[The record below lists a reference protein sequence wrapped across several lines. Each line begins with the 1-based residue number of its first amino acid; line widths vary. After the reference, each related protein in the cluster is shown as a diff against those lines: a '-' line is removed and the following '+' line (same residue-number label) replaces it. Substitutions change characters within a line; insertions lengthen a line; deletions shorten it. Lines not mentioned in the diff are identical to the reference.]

1 MCIRLYQPTGN
12 TAFKDSDKGQAL
24 KDGNIRRILHDEAA
38 AICVKNTVQDCD
50 ACWNKR
56 EPKDLP
62 AFGKSAFIQHDTE
75 RCQSTK
81 NLPANH
87 KIVSGSIAVS
97 FVRKYCCSLREGE
110 YELMQIVCQ
119 HHAHQYGGKQRQRER
134 PARSAGLLRFPNRRR
149 NENGKKRQKEHGNVV
164 KIPQHTVGIGIG
176 NKIVFYRPDQHPQNE

>member
-1 MCIRLYQPTGN
+1 MRIGLNQPAGN
-12 TAFKDSDKGQAL
+12 TAFKDSDKDQAL

-81 NLPANH
+81 KLPADH
-87 KIVSGSIAVS
+87 KIVSGSIAVI
-97 FVRKYCCSLREGE
+97 FVRK
-110 YELMQIVCQ
+110 
-119 HHAHQYGGKQRQRER
+119 
-134 PARSAGLLRFPNRRR
+134 
-149 NENGKKRQKEHGNVV
+149 
-164 KIPQHTVGIGIG
+164 
-176 NKIVFYRPDQHPQNE
+176 